1 MLSFGLIKSV
11 ARRVVGWVR
20 SGVSRG
26 RTAEEIAKAVEP
38 IVGAQPSPEFGQ
50 LVYKVRVA
58 QDKWTQISD
67 IPLNHVIS
75 KEFSS
80 VTPEFQR
87 AAYRYNVHVW
97 VENKTTGEAYKTW
110 YTVESETLLTR
121 QQIHDDVKDI
131 EGLPTGTG
139 EERVLDILDY
149 EFLLRSDDE

>member
-1 MLSFGLIKSV
+1 MFSFGLIKSI
-11 ARRVVGWVR
+11 ARRVIGWVR

-26 RTAEEIAKAVEP
+26 RTAEDIATAIEP
-38 IVGAQPSPEFGQ
+38 IVGAHPPSDFGV
-50 LVYKVRVA
+50 LVDQVKEA
-58 QDKWTQISD
+58 QETWTRIAD
-67 IPLNHVIS
+67 VPLAHVIS

-87 AAYRYNVHVW
+87 APYRYNVQVW
-97 VENKTTGEAYKTW
+97 VENKSTGEAYKTW

-121 QQIHDDVKDI
+121 QQIHDDLDEI

-139 EERVLDILDY
+139 EERILEILDY